1 MTELEFD
8 RCLKQALLDA
18 IEEDWAQVEGMAP
31 ALDFAPSPA
40 YGRKIKR
47 LLSNPKGALK
57 RAARPMWKRMLRSA
71 ACLLLT
77 VSLALGAVMA
87 VNPSAR
93 AAVIRTVRRWFATY
107 TDYTFSSGSRA
118 EVGAWTATYLPD
130 GFEQT
135 QSSSFAGAT
144 DTVFENPE
152 GLVLYLSV
160 MPMEEGFG
168 VGVDNEHSTLQHVE
182 INGNPADLYV
192 ADTAGGTSQLIWT
205 DEAEGT
211 AFLLYSTLPPE
222 ELVRVGSGLELSQK
236 K

>member
-1 MTELEFD
+1 MTDFEFERLLTEATEQYAMVQAAELL
-8 RCLKQALLDA
+8 RDA
-18 IEEDWAQVEGMAP
+18 PEV
-31 ALDFAPSPA
+31 APSEA
-40 YGRKIKR
+40 YLSWERAF
-47 LLSNPKGALK
+47 LSNPMGDAK
-57 RAARPMWKRMLRSA
+57 RNLRPLWRRMLRSA

-77 VSLALGAVMA
+77 VSLALGAVMV

-93 AAVIRTVRRWFATY
+93 AAVLRMVRQWFATH
-107 TDYTFSSGSRA
+107 TEYTFSSGSRA
-118 EVGAWTATYLPD
+118 EVGTWTATYLPD
-130 GFEQT
+130 GFEQI
-135 QSSSFAGAT
+135 QSASFSGAT
-144 DTVFENPE
+144 DTVFENQE
-152 GLVLYLSV
+152 GLALYLSI

-182 INGNPADLYV
+182 INGNPADLYA

-205 DEAEGT
+205 DEAEDT